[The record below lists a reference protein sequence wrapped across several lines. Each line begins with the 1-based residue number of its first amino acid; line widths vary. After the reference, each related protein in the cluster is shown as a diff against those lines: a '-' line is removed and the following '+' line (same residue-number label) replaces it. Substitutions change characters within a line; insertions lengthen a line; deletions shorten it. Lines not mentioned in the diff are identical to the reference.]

1 MAEVKIPID
10 GLSEWL
16 EQETTSLVDPPRAE
30 GKLLLDSV
38 KERLDDIQGNCEK
51 LMRNSEAEM
60 AKDSRKTY
68 RRAKILNKL
77 AKYTLDAI
85 DSVELPDSV
94 SFENL
99 QILCDDLKKILTM
112 VGRERSRWFPRISPY
127 FMLDR
132 RRFDVAFAKATKVL
146 EKLRSFSSNDYEQVK
161 IVEDSFLMV
170 DKLSQS
176 LKELDEVKSRK
187 KEMESRRSTIE
198 KNMNEKQQKT
208 LQIQSRDEV
217 SELAQTNER
226 IATLEDE
233 LRHALRRLQKP
244 LFKFQT
250 LIQGPG
256 YPLPPDEAK
265 ILREYLTQPFEALS
279 TEDDGYPMLK
289 NLLSKMSDALKK
301 GKLKLKSTRQKKA
314 QTQMD
319 NIIHRD
325 ALGSL
330 QKSCKDAFHDKRRL
344 STSEALTIYREEAAQ
359 SGKELARLRK
369 QKQLFDSKASVAD
382 DKHKGM
388 LSRIQSEKK
397 ELENI
402 VLELT
407 GKNIQITL

>member
-16 EQETTSLVDPPRAE
+16 EQETTSIVDSPRAE
-30 GKLLLDSV
+30 GKLLLDNV
-38 KERLDDIQGNCEK
+38 KTRLEDIQETCEK
-51 LMRNSEAEM
+51 LMRKSETEM
-60 AKDSRKTY
+60 VKDSRKTY

-77 AKYTLDAI
+77 AKYTLEAI
-85 DSVELPDSV
+85 DNVELPDSI

-99 QILCDDLKKILTM
+99 QILCDDLKKTLTM
-112 VGRERSRWFPRISPY
+112 VGRERSRWFPRIAPY

-132 RRFDVAFAKATKVL
+132 RRFDVAFAKTTRLL
-146 EKLRSFSSNDYEQVK
+146 EKLRSFSSDDYVKVK

-176 LKELDEVKSRK
+176 QKKLDEVEGRK
-187 KEMESRRSTIE
+187 KEMESKRSIIE
-198 KNMNEKQQKT
+198 QNMNERQQKA
-208 LQIQSRDEV
+208 LQIQSKDEV

-226 IATLEDE
+226 IAELEEE

-256 YPLPPDEAK
+256 YPLPPDEARK
-265 ILREYLTQPFEALS
+265 LREYLTQPFEALS
-279 TEDDGYPMLK
+279 TDDDGYPMLK
-289 NLLSKMSDALKK
+289 NILHKMSDAMAK
-301 GKLKLKSTRQKKA
+301 GKLKLKNTRQKKA
-314 QTQMD
+314 QMQMD
-319 NIIHRD
+319 NILHKG
-325 ALGSL
+325 ALDSL
-330 QKSCKDAFHDKRRL
+330 QKSCKDAFHDKQQL
-344 STSEALTIYREEAAQ
+344 STSEALTTYREEAAQ
-359 SGKELARLRK
+359 SRKELARLRK
-369 QKQLFDSKASVAD
+369 QKEFVDSKASVVD

-397 ELENI
+397 ELENV

-407 GKNIQITL
+407 GKNIDIIL